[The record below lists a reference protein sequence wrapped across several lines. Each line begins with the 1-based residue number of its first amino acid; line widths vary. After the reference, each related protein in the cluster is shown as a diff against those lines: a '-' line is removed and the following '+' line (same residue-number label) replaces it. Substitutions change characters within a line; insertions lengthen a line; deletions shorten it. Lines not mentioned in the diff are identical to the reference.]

1 MAKKMHYK
9 QSVIIIIVSL
19 LLLSSCEKAPAPV
32 ADEASKR
39 VVEQLAT
46 LSATATVKQIMMTVI
61 DPNADFLW
69 GSTQEIADSLGV
81 RKKEPKTDAD
91 WAAVRYSLLL
101 LRDAPALLV
110 APGRKAALLSDR
122 SSNPAVENQPEVIQA
137 LMDTQR
143 PEWTKRAEALRSV
156 AMAGLVAA
164 DARDVVAFN
173 KALTDLD
180 HACES
185 CHVHFW
191 YPNDLRARQVARE
204 EGVTE

>member
-1 MAKKMHYK
+1 MHYK
-9 QSVIIIIVSL
+9 QSVIIVIVSL
-19 LLLSSCEKAPAPV
+19 LLLSSCEKAPVPV

-39 VVEQLAT
+39 VAEQLAA
-46 LSATATVKQIMMTVI
+46 LPATATVKQIMMTVI
-61 DPNADFLW
+61 DPSADFLW

-110 APGRKAALLSDR
+110 APGRKIALLSDR
-122 SSNPAVENQPEVIQA
+122 SSNPAVENQPEAIQA

-164 DARDVVAFN
+164 DDRDVAAFN